1 MNEQLK
7 ALKSGAEVA
16 ARVLRSPLGMIAG
29 LVLAALIV
37 FSIVVPAASPFD
49 PNTGNLLDFLKP
61 PSATHLMGTDST
73 GRDIMLR
80 MAIATRVT
88 LVAAVFAVSIAAIV
102 GISAGLAAGYFQT
115 RLASAITWVNSLVMA
130 LPGLVVLLAA
140 SVVLGNSIWMAMT
153 VIGLLMSPSLF
164 RLTYSQVTAVRNELY
179 VDAAKLFGLSDLR
192 IIFRHVL
199 SVVRGP
205 LIVQSGILMAA
216 AIAAQGGLQFLGLSD
231 PLVPNWGSMLNEAFT
246 KLFTAPWLLVWPT
259 TAIASASLSFVF
271 LSNAIRDQLRIGS
284 SRRIESKP
292 LAAALEAGARRE
304 AEVPAEGWL
313 LNVEN
318 IDVVF
323 SQPDGSDE
331 QVVKSVSLQIARGES
346 LGIVGESG
354 SGKTQTAR
362 AILGLLD
369 RGGRVSGGTVSF
381 EGKQLEL
388 NSQKA
393 LRGIRGSRIGYIPQE
408 PMSNLDPSF
417 TVGWQLI
424 EPLRRV
430 GGMDKRQAEATV
442 LELLQ
447 RVGFSNPARVMK
459 LYPHELSGGMAQR
472 VLIVGAVSLRPALI
486 IADEPTTALDVSVQ
500 AEVLDLLR
508 EIATEFGI
516 ALLMVTHNLGVVA
529 DIASRVYVFQAGQ
542 IVESGTAIEV
552 FKNPKATHTQQLLA
566 SLLDDLP
573 IREPFVEE
581 AGA

>member
-7 ALKSGAEVA
+7 GLKSGAEVA

-37 FSIVVPAASPFD
+37 FSIVVPAVSPFD

-61 PSATHLMGTDST
+61 PSETHLMGTDST

-80 MAIATRVT
+80 MAIATQVT
-88 LVAAVFAVSIAAIV
+88 LDAAVYAVAIAGIV

-271 LSNAIRDQLRIGS
+271 LSNAIRDQLRFGS

-292 LAAALEAGARRE
+292 LAPALEAGARRE
-304 AEVPAEGWL
+304 AEVPASGWL

-323 SQPDGSDE
+323 SQPDGSED
-331 QVVKSVSLQIARGES
+331 QVVKSVSLQIAPGES
-346 LGIVGESG
+346 VGIVGESG

-369 RGGRVSGGTVSF
+369 RGGRVSGGTVAF

-430 GGMDKRQAEATV
+430 CGMDKRQAEATV

-447 RVGFSNPARVMK
+447 RVGFSNPTRVMK

-508 EIATEFGI
+508 EIATEYGI

-552 FKNPKATHTQQLLA
+552 FNNPKAPHTQQLLA

-581 AGA
+581 VGA

>member
-292 LAAALEAGARRE
+292 VAPALEAGARRE

-323 SQPDGSDE
+323 SQPDGSEE

-346 LGIVGESG
+346 VGIVGESG